1 MFMIPAL
8 LGIVY
13 LFIEK
18 YVSKKL
24 VKEIVVYVSLF
35 VLALIFIPLIYSLFL
50 ALTLGGLLAFAMLV
64 YLPYSTLLPMIKK
77 LLK

>member
-1 MFMIPAL
+1 MW
-8 LGIVY
+8 
-13 LFIEK
+13 
-18 YVSKKL
+18 
-24 VKEIVVYVSLF
+24 SLF